1 MTSGAALELSGTL
14 TAFAEPL
21 TLSGSG
27 VGSNGALR
35 VTSGTTTMSGA
46 VTLGD
51 ATEIQIETGA
61 TLTSSSSISGA
72 YNVTVE
78 SIGTSTLS
86 GVIGTSTGTLTK
98 TGTGQLTISGA
109 SPNTYTGAT
118 SISEGTLVV
127 GKASALGT
135 SAGGATVSAGA
146 TLQVGTYTVGDA
158 LTISGTGVS
167 NAGAVNFS
175 GDGTFS
181 STVALAGHST
191 IQVGGS
197 SSATIQGAVSGAFN
211 FTKSGSGMLT
221 LSATNT
227 YSGDTTIANSG
238 GTLTVSG
245 VLGSGSYSGA
255 ISLGSSSTLSIASAS
270 NQTLSGII
278 SGTGQVSKS
287 AAGTLTLSATNTYEG
302 ATTILNGTISI
313 SSDRNLGA
321 VPASFTAAAI
331 SINGGTLS
339 VSESLTLDTAR
350 GITLGT
356 SDATL
361 TVASGKTLT
370 AASVIAGLSGADLT
384 KSGTGTLVMSAT
396 NTYVGTTTVSQGI
409 IDVGN
414 ASGLG
419 GSASNQGTTVSAN
432 AGVLVAN
439 SGGLTIAEPL
449 TISGTGPSLD
459 GALRSG
465 TGANTWSGAIT
476 LAADAEIQVD
486 DQISWVSTLTL
497 SGGVSGAFKLTLETV
512 GNGASTISGAIATG
526 TGSLEKTGT
535 GTLTLSAANSYTG
548 VTQISAGVVMLSG
561 SGRLADTTAV
571 TVDSLA
577 TFDLNDITDT

>member
-1 MTSGAALELSGTL
+1 
-14 TAFAEPL
+14 
-21 TLSGSG
+21 
-27 VGSNGALR
+27 
-35 VTSGTTTMSGA
+35 
-46 VTLGD
+46 
-51 ATEIQIETGA
+51 
-61 TLTSSSSISGA
+61 
-72 YNVTVE
+72 
-78 SIGTSTLS
+78 
-86 GVIGTSTGTLTK
+86 
-98 TGTGQLTISGA
+98 
-109 SPNTYTGAT
+109 
-118 SISEGTLVV
+118 
-127 GKASALGT
+127 
-135 SAGGATVSAGA
+135 
-146 TLQVGTYTVGDA
+146 
-158 LTISGTGVS
+158 
-167 NAGAVNFS
+167 
-175 GDGTFS
+175 
-181 STVALAGHST
+181 
-191 IQVGGS
+191 
-197 SSATIQGAVSGAFN
+197 
-211 FTKSGSGMLT
+211 
-221 LSATNT
+221 
-227 YSGDTTIANSG
+227 
-238 GTLTVSG
+238 
-245 VLGSGSYSGA
+245 
-255 ISLGSSSTLSIASAS
+255 
-270 NQTLSGII
+270 
-278 SGTGQVSKS
+278 
-287 AAGTLTLSATNTYEG
+287 
-302 ATTILNGTISI
+302 
-313 SSDRNLGA
+313 
-321 VPASFTAAAI
+321 
-331 SINGGTLS
+331 
-339 VSESLTLDTAR
+339 DTAR

-384 KSGTGTLVMSAT
+384 KSGTGTLVMSAS

-476 LAADAEIQVD
+476 LGADAEIQVD

-512 GNGASTISGAIATG
+512 GTGASTISGAIATG

-577 TFDLNDITDT
+577 TFDLNDITDTVGSIAGAGSITLGSGTLTAGGDTSSTTFSGVISETGGFTKAGSGTLTLTGSNTFTGTLTISAGTVSVGSGGTTGWIAATTVANSGSITFNRSNSTTFTGVVSGTGSLTKDGTGTLTISG